1 MKSVANEHE
10 PVRHAA
16 RLGAV
21 RHGGVNCVDRH
32 GTSPCPTVIASEAKQ
47 SRYRKQ
53 ELDCFVASLLAMTT
67 SLSRRADPWWKA
79 LRRRRADRSPRPCAV
94 PAPDP

>member
-10 PVRHAA
+10 PVRRVA

-21 RHGGVNCVDRH
+21 RHRGVNCVDRH

-47 SRYRKQ
+47 YRDRKQ

-67 SLSRRADPWWKA
+67 SLSRRADPLWKA
-79 LRRRRADRSPRPCAV
+79 LRPPRGDRSQPPCAA